1 MKKII
6 TSFLLLSA
14 TLLCSCGIRPL
25 PSTTSTASAD
35 SSAPDESET
44 VTDAVTEPPVTYV
57 VQISPRFEFAEKE
70 LIPKTYEYASYDE
83 AVKKANDSKLAAEG
97 YAVYTS
103 DGEFVYSKYNEF
115 VSALLAA
122 SKHITDYI
130 KDAGYT
136 YGSAAKNPAITY
148 YKRIES
154 KRGSSGEKIV
164 SCDRFV
170 GWALYDVG
178 FTDQPEDGGM
188 YVYGNSNN
196 RDHHLGLFLEK
207 YGWTRIEDST
217 DIQAGD
223 IIFVRKAY
231 ANGEMY
237 GAHVFICAGKTND
250 GRSSYYRYDCGSND
264 RVNCTGG
271 YASYRSGQPFKE
283 GISDFAY
290 SYRFNPETDTVF
302 KDWLAGN

>member
-1 MKKII
+1 MKRII

-14 TLLCSCGIRPL
+14 TLLCSCGIKIP
-25 PSTTSTASAD
+25 PAETSDDSA
-35 SSAPDESET
+35 APVESET
-44 VTDAVTEPPVTYV
+44 GTDAVTEPPTTYV

-70 LIPKTYEYASYDE
+70 LTPKTYEYASYEE
-83 AVKKANDSKLAAEG
+83 AVKKANDYELAAKG

-103 DGEFVYSKYNEF
+103 EGEFVYSKYNEF

-148 YKRIES
+148 YNRLKS
-154 KRGSSGEKIV
+154 NRGNNEKIV

-196 RDHHLGLFLEK
+196 RDHHLGLFFEK
-207 YGWTRIEDST
+207 YGWTRIEDPD

-223 IIFVRKAY
+223 VIFVRKAY

-237 GAHVFICAGKTND
+237 GAHVFICAGKTSD
-250 GRSSYYRYDCGSND
+250 DKRGTYYRYDCGSND
-264 RVNCTGG
+264 RVNCIGS

-283 GISDFAY
+283 GISSFAY
-290 SYRFNPETDTVF
+290 SYRFNPDTDTVF
-302 KDWLAGN
+302 KAWLEGK